1 MSHANRNSPLIKLCL
16 LAFPIGFYS
25 FVSNAQTW
33 SNEGQPAQVIELF
46 TSEGCSSCPPA
57 DAYLSTFEDDPNLWT
72 QVIPLAYHVDY
83 WDYLGWGDKFASK
96 AFSQK
101 QRLYKAYGV
110 TSGVYTPGFIVD
122 GKEWRGYFN
131 WLDRNLPSLLLQS
144 SPKLTVNH
152 KGDTFSVSY
161 EGKGDY
167 VAHLALL
174 AMNEVTS
181 VKAGENKGKKLEHD
195 FVVVYDGYQ
204 RGESKWQFN
213 VDFDPLVAT
222 PDAVAV
228 WLTEPNSYVPEQT
241 VAGWLN

>member
-1 MSHANRNSPLIKLCL
+1 MSHATRNSSLIKLCL
-16 LAFPIGFYS
+16 LALPIGAHS
-25 FVSNAQTW
+25 SVSYAQTW

-57 DAYLSTFEDDPNLWT
+57 DTYLSTFAEVPKLWT
-72 QVIPLAYHVDY
+72 EVIPLAYHVDY
-83 WDYLGWGDKFASK
+83 
-96 AFSQK
+96 
-101 QRLYKAYGV
+101 V
-110 TSGVYTPGFIVD
+110 TSGVYTPGFVVD

-131 WLDRNLPSLLLQS
+131 WLDRTLPSLQQQTH
-144 SPKLTVNH
+144 PKLTVNH

-167 VAHLALL
+167 VAHIALL

-181 VKAGENKGKKLEHD
+181 VKGGENRGKKLEHD

-204 RGESKWQFN
+204 RGESDWQFN
-213 VDFDPLVAT
+213 IDFEPLVAK

-228 WLTEPNSYVPEQT
+228 WLTELNSYTPEQT

>member
-1 MSHANRNSPLIKLCL
+1 MSHAKRNTSLIKLCL
-16 LAFPIGFYS
+16 LALPIGAYS
-25 FVSNAQTW
+25 SVSFAQTW

-57 DAYLSTFEDDPNLWT
+57 DEYLSTFEDHPKLWT

-110 TSGVYTPGFIVD
+110 TSGVYTPGFVVD

-131 WLDRNLPSLLLQS
+131 WLDRNLPSMTEQT
-144 SPKLTVNH
+144 SPNLTVERKN
-152 KGDTFSVSY
+152 DSFTVSY
-161 EGKGDY
+161 EGKGIY
-167 VAHLALL
+167 VAHIALL

-181 VKAGENKGKKLEHD
+181 VKAGENRGKKLKHD

-204 RGESKWQFN
+204 RGESQWQFN
-213 VDFDPLVAT
+213 VNFAPLVAT

-228 WLTEPNSYVPEQT
+228 WLTEPNSYAPTQT

>member
-1 MSHANRNSPLIKLCL
+1 MSHATRNSSLIKLCL
-16 LAFPIGFYS
+16 LALPIGAYS
-25 FVSNAQTW
+25 PVSLAQTW

-57 DAYLSTFEDDPNLWT
+57 DTYLSTFADHPKLWT
-72 QVIPLAYHVDY
+72 EVIPLAYHVDY

-101 QRLYKAYGV
+101 LRLYKAYGV
-110 TSGVYTPGFIVD
+110 TSGVYTPGFVVD

-131 WLDRNLPSLLLQS
+131 WLDRTLPSLQQQTN
-144 SPKLTVNH
+144 PKLTVNH
-152 KGDTFSVSY
+152 KGDTFNVSY

-167 VAHLALL
+167 VAHIALL

-181 VKAGENKGKKLEHD
+181 VKAGENRGKKLKHD

-204 RGESKWQFN
+204 RGESDWQFN
-213 VDFDPLVAT
+213 IDLSPLVAT

-228 WLTEPNSYVPEQT
+228 WLTELNSYTPEQT